1 MAVERLVIPTLAEV
15 KQHVGKSLG
24 PTEWIPITQE
34 RINGFAEVT
43 GDHQWIHVDVERA
56 SRESPWKTT
65 IAHGYLTLSMVPDL
79 LARILAIGGWKSA
92 VNTGLDKLRLT
103 APVPSGSRVRMKAE
117 IKDARDVPRGGL
129 RVTFAIR
136 FDVEGST
143 KPALLGNVNYV
154 YFP

>member
-15 KQHVGKSLG
+15 KQHVGRSLG
-24 PTEWIPITQE
+24 PTDWIPISQE
-34 RINGFAEVT
+34 RINAFAQVT

-79 LARILAIGGWKSA
+79 LARILAIGGWRSA

-103 APVPSGSRVRMKAE
+103 APVPSGSRVRMRAE

-136 FDVEGST
+136 FEVEGSP

-154 YFP
+154 YFL

>member
-34 RINGFAEVT
+34 RINAFAEVT
-43 GDHQWIHVDVERA
+43 GDHQWIHVDVERS

-79 LARILAIGGWKSA
+79 LARILAIGGWRNA

-103 APVPSGSRVRMKAE
+103 APVPSGSRVCMRAE

-143 KPALLGNVNYV
+143 KPALLGSVNYV

>member
-15 KQHVGKSLG
+15 KQHVGRSLG
-24 PTEWIPITQE
+24 PTDWIPITQE
-34 RINGFAEVT
+34 RINAFAEVT

-79 LARILAIGGWKSA
+79 LARILAIGGWRSA
-92 VNTGLDKLRLT
+92 VNTGLDKLRLS
-103 APVPSGSRVRMKAE
+103 APVPSGTRVRMRAE

-129 RVTFAIR
+129 RVTIAIR
-136 FDVEGST
+136 FDVEGSP